1 LLAGPRDERR
11 FRRKREIISG
21 RHADG
26 SHFDI
31 EFGGDESS
39 PEDLGF
45 ALSRGRFYIQGQKS
59 MKDVINEEG
68 HEQEAL
74 DGAGIMLVDMIGVPL
89 LDQLLEAIVLNI
101 PSLVA

>member
-1 LLAGPRDERR
+1 MRTDHGQKDLLAGPRDERR

-26 SHFDI
+26 SQFDI

-45 ALSRGRFYIQGQKS
+45 ALWRRRFYIQGQKS
-59 MKDVINEEG
+59 MKDV
-68 HEQEAL
+68 
-74 DGAGIMLVDMIGVPL
+74 
-89 LDQLLEAIVLNI
+89 LNQMSTDKMQCEFAQH
-101 PSLVA
+101 PPKGPTVGESNTSVAKKT